1 MTGMPEAVLARELG
15 LDYAMLALSV
25 NWAAGI
31 VPGEITMAEI
41 EAVMAEGMDFLRQVL
56 TLFLR
61 LES

>member
-1 MTGMPEAVLARELG
+1 LG